1 MIKSYYSRKNE
12 DNRNS
17 RKQNQTKQ
25 KNAMRK
31 YTRWKTN
38 F

>member
-25 KNAMRK
+25 KNAEKVHKME
-31 YTRWKTN
+31 N
-38 F
+38 